1 MKICRAVWWN
11 LTYLREREFAYSAC
25 CFQETKQ
32 WNDSFEGS
40 FLCHEDI
47 YNSLEYKGLHNV
59 ELVKGDIAETLDT
72 YLEGNPH
79 LRISFLHIDTDV

>member
-1 MKICRAVWWN
+1 M
-11 LTYLREREFAYSAC
+11 
-25 CFQETKQ
+25 
-32 WNDSFEGS
+32 
-40 FLCHEDI
+40 CHEDI